1 MVAPVVVL
9 VGASLSFA
17 TVAAV
22 VLAAAR
28 HSSRLR
34 RGPAVLAVTG
44 AVWLLVVTVLWL
56 DGRIGRYFTPSFWLV
71 AAAGPPVGAALGTV
85 RVGAPVATVAWTAVF
100 AVAFAARLPFG
111 VSLGSAAVL
120 GHAVE
125 TVTVVFV
132 ALPGGLLGAG
142 AGAIRPSSYSAR

>member
-1 MVAPVVVL
+1 
-9 VGASLSFA
+9 
-17 TVAAV
+17 
-22 VLAAAR
+22 
-28 HSSRLR
+28 
-34 RGPAVLAVTG
+34 
-44 AVWLLVVTVLWL
+44 
-56 DGRIGRYFTPSFWLV
+56 
-71 AAAGPPVGAALGTV
+71 
-85 RVGAPVATVAWTAVF
+85 
-100 AVAFAARLPFG
+100 VAFAARLPFG